1 MRPFHFKNF
10 SILQDEKVFRVG
22 TDAVLIGA
30 LSTIGNKKNVLEIG
44 TGTGI
49 ISLMIAQRNRNAKIL
64 GIDINEEAIK
74 LSSLNFKNSIYA
86 ERLFAQNIDF
96 NDFKSEKKFDLIICN
111 PPYFEIS
118 SQSNKDAV
126 AWQKVHLNF
135 SQLIAN
141 AAFNLD
147 IKGLFSVIIPAEN
160 NLEFVEIA
168 KENSLYLSSKIVIF
182 GRENLKPKRVIL
194 EFRKEKT
201 PTEVSEFIIEKGPR
215 KFSDHYLEIT
225 KDFHLFK

>member
-64 GIDINEEAIK
+64 GIDINEEATK

-86 ERLFAQNIDF
+86 ERLFAENIDF
-96 NDFKSEKKFDLIICN
+96 NDLKSEKKFDLIICN

-126 AWQKVHLNF
+126 ARQKIHLNF
-135 SQLIAN
+135 SQLIVN
-141 AAFNLD
+141 TAFNLD
-147 IKGLFSVIIPAEN
+147 IKGLFSVIIPVEN

-168 KENSLYLSSKIVIF
+168 NENSLYLSSKIVIF

-194 EFRKEKT
+194 EFKKEKT
-201 PTEVSEFIIEKGPR
+201 STEVSEFIIENGPR
-215 KFSDHYLEIT
+215 RFSDHYLEIT